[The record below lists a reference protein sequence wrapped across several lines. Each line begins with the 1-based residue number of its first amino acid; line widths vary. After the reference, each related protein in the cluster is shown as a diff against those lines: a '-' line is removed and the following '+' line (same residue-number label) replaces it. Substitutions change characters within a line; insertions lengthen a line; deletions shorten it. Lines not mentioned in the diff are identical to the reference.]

1 MKIFVADGGNRDR
14 REYCLQHGIGL
25 LFSPA
30 YYVPPPAGA
39 SYIIDNG
46 AFGAW
51 TRGIEWDEGA
61 FYTLLHKIEST
72 GDRPYAVVV
81 PDVVAGGLASL
92 KRSAQHIPLIPD
104 EFPKYLPV
112 QDGMTPAA
120 VKPLIEDV
128 DGVFVGGTVA
138 WKWRTSQLWAE
149 FAHNAG
155 KLCHIGRVGNKR
167 NYSRAY
173 AAGADSVD
181 GSTPMRHNKLHVIPE
196 WRDEVAK
203 QANLLSKE
211 EWMLNVGSAVA
222 DSRSF
227 GRKGVDHNDWNL

>member
-1 MKIFVADGGNRDR
+1 MKIFVADGANRDR

-128 DGVFVGGTVA
+128 DGIFVGGTVA

-155 KLCHIGRVGNKR
+155 KLCHIGRVGTKR

-181 GSTPMRHNKLHVIPE
+181 GSTPMRHNKLHVILE

-227 GRKGVDHNDWNL
+227 GRSLRRR